1 MGERRAS
8 GAMAL
13 PGLLGTP
20 FAGWSKAKAA
30 LDKATVEARKK
41 AAKETGTIPASIVPW
56 SIHDLR
62 RTVAT
67 ESVVQADSA
76 GPRTADHMA
85 PSHGRRRAAWSFRR
99 HKLARF
105 YFHFQDGSSRI
116 DDQEGIDLPS
126 PDRAASEALMAARQL
141 MAEAIKFGTDP
152 GFDAV
157 VVADEQVVAR
167 VDIAGT
173 LPKRLQACR

>member
-1 MGERRAS
+1 VPLSGPAPDLLRGLLPEDATAANHAMGERRAS

-85 PSHGRRRAAWSFRR
+85 PSHGRRRAA
-99 HKLARF
+99 
-105 YFHFQDGSSRI
+105 
-116 DDQEGIDLPS
+116 
-126 PDRAASEALMAARQL
+126 
-141 MAEAIKFGTDP
+141 
-152 GFDAV
+152 
-157 VVADEQVVAR
+157 
-167 VDIAGT
+167 
-173 LPKRLQACR
+173 